1 MNLFSLNI
9 TKSRKL
15 EYAVA
20 ASIILF
26 VFKILFDTAEAFIP
40 ALINEM
46 LVIVTLYFW
55 ILYMV
60 DFIHTKVIS
69 PLAIVLNIGIL
80 TAVIFFIVSI
90 SSVIFDNETFNPDQN
105 FITSIFTLII
115 SFMILTASAYILSS
129 YRELFFL
136 RQKRDPR
143 TYFNTMIVFFILL
156 YFSNL
161 LIKIDPD
168 FDYPKN
174 AFYVVSLILVSV
186 NSLRVAWIAFLTKK
200 QKLYL
205 LILSVVLGVL
215 FGFNFALSLEENII
229 TKTLISF
236 SPGFHSILSLL
247 MIYGTI
253 YFGVIFFTTLFH
265 LPTAEAFDRKAE
277 EVTSFRD
284 LTRLITQ
291 VLDFKEL
298 ANTIT
303 QLTTKICNSDSAWLV
318 IINEGEY
325 ELSSVNNI
333 GYVEAD
339 KLSRK
344 ILEENEDDLD
354 TLLTLNPGI
363 VEVSIKNDLRKFD
376 FNWIMV
382 SPLKVHEKQ
391 KGFLFAARKKDFQ
404 FDDDDKKAIESFS
417 DYASVAMENATLI
430 EESIEKERLEKE
442 LDVARDVQYK
452 ILPSK
457 TPDYDSFQISAL
469 FVPAFEVGG
478 DYYDFFKVDE
488 EHLGIV
494 VADVSGKG
502 ISAAFVMAEIKG
514 IFESLTKVILEPKEL
529 LVKANKILTQSL
541 DSKTFVTAVYGILNT
556 RTGRFKFA
564 RCGHT
569 PIIVIRN
576 GTSDRYTPPGLGLGL
591 DDTDKFES
599 TLKQME
605 IQLKN
610 SDILTLYTDGV
621 TEAQNSQLED
631 FGYDKFESILIKN
644 KENNTEVLSN
654 KVMEQLTTYSK
665 DNEQHDDIT
674 LVIMKWNF
682 NNKPVGEI

>member
-1 MNLFSLNI
+1 VNFFSLNI

-15 EYAVA
+15 EYAVTV
-20 ASIILF
+20 SIILF
-26 VFKILFDTAEAFIP
+26 VFKILFDTSQAFIP
-40 ALINEM
+40 LVINEV
-46 LVIVTLYFW
+46 LVFITLYFW
-55 ILYMV
+55 IIYMM
-60 DFIHTKVIS
+60 DFIHSKHPS
-69 PLAIVLNIGIL
+69 PLPMVLNIGIL
-80 TAVIFFIVSI
+80 TAVIFFVISI
-90 SSVIFDNETFNPDQN
+90 SSVIFDNETFSPNQN
-105 FITSIFTLII
+105 FITSIFSLII
-115 SFMILTASAYILSS
+115 SFMILAASAYIFSS

-143 TYFNTMIVFFILL
+143 TYFNTMVVFFILL

-161 LIKIDPD
+161 LVKIDSQ

-174 AFYVVSLILVSV
+174 AFYVVALILVSV
-186 NSLRVAWIAFLTKK
+186 NSLRVAWIAFLPKK
-200 QKLYL
+200 QKIYL
-205 LILSVVLGVL
+205 LVLSVILGVL
-215 FGFNFALSLEENII
+215 FGFNFGLSLEENII
-229 TKTLISF
+229 TKTLINF
-236 SPGFHSILSLL
+236 SPGFHSILSVL

-303 QLTTKICNSDSAWLV
+303 QLTTKVCNSDSAWLV
-318 IINEGEY
+318 VIKEGEY
-325 ELSSVNNI
+325 ELSSVINI

-344 ILEENEDDLD
+344 ILDENEKDLD
-354 TLLTLNPGI
+354 SLLTLNPGI
-363 VEVSIKNDLRKFD
+363 VEISIKNDLRKFD
-376 FNWIMV
+376 FNWIVV
-382 SPLKVHEKQ
+382 SPLKVHENQ
-391 KGFLFAARKKDFQ
+391 KGFLFAARKKDFP
-404 FDDDDKKAIESFS
+404 FDDDDKNAIESFS
-417 DYASVAMENATLI
+417 DYASVAMENAMLI

-457 TPDYDSFQISAL
+457 TPEYDSFQISAL

-478 DYYDFFKVDE
+478 DYYDFFEVDE

-514 IFESLTKVILEPKEL
+514 IFESLTRVMLEPKDV
-529 LVKANKILTQSL
+529 LVKANKILAQSL
-541 DSKTFVTAVYGILNT
+541 DSKTFVTAVYGLLNLK
-556 RTGRFKFA
+556 TGRFKFA

-569 PIIVIRN
+569 PTIVIRN
-576 GTSDRYTPPGLGLGL
+576 GTSDRYTPPGMGLGL

-610 SDILTLYTDGV
+610 NDILTLYTDGIP
-621 TEAQNSQLED
+621 EAQNAQLRD

-644 KENNTEVLSN
+644 RESNTEILCN

-674 LVIMKWNF
+674 LLIMKWNF
-682 NNKPVGEI
+682 NNKPVGEN